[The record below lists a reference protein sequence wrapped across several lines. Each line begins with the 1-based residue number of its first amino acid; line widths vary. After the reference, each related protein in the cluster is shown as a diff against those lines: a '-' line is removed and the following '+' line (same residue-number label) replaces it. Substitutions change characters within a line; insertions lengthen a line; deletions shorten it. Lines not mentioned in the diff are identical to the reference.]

1 MGVDGGG
8 KAPFWGW
15 MPAEDR
21 VQAGVDRRERAGK
34 RARPQVF
41 NRPVEKPSR
50 SRVGGD
56 RALRMGGQQS
66 ALSVALKKAW
76 ARPRLCVRRV
86 SMA

>member
-1 MGVDGGG
+1 MGVGGGG

-21 VQAGVDRRERAGK
+21 VQAEVDGRERAGK
-34 RARPQVF
+34 QARPRVF

-56 RALRMGGQQS
+56 RALRMGGQRS
-66 ALSVALKKAW
+66 ALSGVLKKAW
-76 ARPRLCVRRV
+76 ARLRLCVRRV